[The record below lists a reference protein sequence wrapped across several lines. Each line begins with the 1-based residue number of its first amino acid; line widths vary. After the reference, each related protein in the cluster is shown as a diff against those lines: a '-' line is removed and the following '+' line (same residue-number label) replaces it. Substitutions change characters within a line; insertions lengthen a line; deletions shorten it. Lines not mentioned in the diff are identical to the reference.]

1 MRVLTAD
8 AMRMLDAAACA
19 KFTEIE
25 LMRRAGRAI
34 AALARTQCAK
44 GRVVGLAG
52 GGNNGGD
59 ALAALAEL
67 EASSYERIAF
77 SLDPGDKASDAR
89 RDAEQRARE
98 AGVVIHPINADAI
111 AQASASSALFL
122 DGLLGV
128 GARAPMR
135 DDIRALTRAINT
147 RAQGAVLAIDVPTGL
162 NATTGIAEND
172 AIIARATI
180 AVGALKLGLLLED
193 ARPYV
198 GELWFDDIGMDDKTL
213 DASASYE
220 YAVLDETS
228 AAALLPAR
236 PPDADKRTAGAP
248 LIIAGSKQFPGAA
261 VLSARAAARAGAG
274 YVTVA
279 TPRNAAAT
287 LRGHLIEQ
295 VVIAFDDDD
304 PQRAVDDI
312 LSAAKRHGAI
322 GIGPGLGLSE
332 NIGKIVRGVII
343 GSTLPTVIDAGGFF
357 HLAKHLDILR
367 GKNAVLTPHA
377 GEFARL
383 SGAGSFASRERLTRL
398 RAFVREHGI
407 TTLLKGQTTLVD
419 DGGRVYLNTTGT
431 QTLATAGAGDVL
443 TGMIATLLAQE
454 LPAFE
459 AASLAAYWHGNA
471 ARIAA
476 AHRPIGVVAGDL
488 PDVLGKA
495 APQKTP
501 PIMPMRVF

>member
-19 KFTEIE
+19 KYTDIE

-34 AALARTQCAK
+34 AAVVRTRYAK
-44 GRVVGLAG
+44 GRVVAVAG

-67 EASSYERIAF
+67 DASSYERVALI
-77 SLDPGDKASDAR
+77 LDPGDKASDAR

-98 AGVVIHPINADAI
+98 AGVVIHPVNDDTLAHAT
-111 AQASASSALFL
+111 ASSAFFL

-128 GARAPMR
+128 GARPPMR
-135 DDIRALTRAINT
+135 DDIRALTRVVNAH
-147 RAQGAVLAIDVPTGL
+147 AQGAVLAIDVPTGL
-162 NATTGIAEND
+162 DATTGIAQND

-180 AVGALKLGLLLED
+180 AVGALKLGLLLEH

-220 YAVLDETS
+220 YTVLDETS
-228 AAALLPAR
+228 AAALVPAR
-236 PPDADKRTAGAP
+236 LPDTDKRAAGAP

-261 VLSARAAARAGAG
+261 VLSARGAARAGAG

-279 TPRNAAAT
+279 TPRNAEAT

-332 NIGKIVRGVII
+332 NIGEIVRGVI
-343 GSTLPTVIDAGGFF
+343 GACTLPLVIDAGCFF

-383 SGAGSFASRERLTRL
+383 AGASSFGSQERLSRL
-398 RAFVREHGI
+398 RAFVREHGV

-419 DGGRVYLNTTGT
+419 DGGHVFLNTTGT
-431 QTLATAGAGDVL
+431 QTLATAGTGDVL

-454 LPAFE
+454 RSPFE

-471 ARIAA
+471 ARVAA

-488 PDVLGKA
+488 LDVLASA
-495 APQKTP
+495 APKKTP
-501 PIMPMRVF
+501 PMPIRIF